1 MRSSTFVLTKLNIMK
16 YRSCFYIVSFIVL
29 MPLAAYSQS
38 GILPASGFVSNNNI
52 SLVFSAGE
60 TIVGEFR
67 NESINLAI
75 VSIPDLPLVP
85 TSTEGLQDLP
95 KEFGLSQNYPNP
107 FNPSTTINYALPK
120 ASDVSIDVF
129 NILGKKVASLVNQRK
144 TAGNHSAQFKAANL
158 SSGVY
163 FYTLRIGGR
172 VLKSKRMLLIK

>member
-1 MRSSTFVLTKLNIMK
+1 MSWITLAITKSIIMNYK
-16 YRSCFYIVSFIVL
+16 SCCYIVCFISL
-29 MPLAAYSQS
+29 MPLAVFSQS
-38 GILPASGFVSNNNI
+38 GILPASGFVSNNNV

-60 TIVGEFR
+60 TIVGEFA
-67 NESINLAI
+67 NESISLAV

-85 TSTEGLQDLP
+85 TSTEGLADVP

-144 TAGNHSAQFKAANL
+144 TAGNHTVQFQAANL

-163 FYTLRIGGR
+163 FYTLRVGGR

>member
-1 MRSSTFVLTKLNIMK
+1 MNYK
-16 YRSCFYIVSFIVL
+16 SCFYIVCLIVL
-29 MPLAAYSQS
+29 MPISVFSQS
-38 GILPASGFVSNNNI
+38 GILPASGFVSNNNV

-60 TIVGEFR
+60 TIVGEFG
-67 NESINLAI
+67 NESMSLIV
-75 VSIPDLPLVP
+75 VSIPDLPVIP
-85 TSTEGLQDLP
+85 TSIDEQGDLP

-144 TAGNHSAQFKAANL
+144 TAGNHSVQFQAANL

-163 FYTLRIGGR
+163 FYTLRVGGR
-172 VLKSKRMLLIK
+172 VLKSQRMLLIK

>member
-1 MRSSTFVLTKLNIMK
+1 MCSSTFRATKLNIMNYK
-16 YRSCFYIVSFIVL
+16 SCFYIVSIIVL
-29 MPLAAYSQS
+29 MPLAAFSQS
-38 GILPASGFVSNNNI
+38 GILPASGFVSNNNV

-60 TIVGEFR
+60 TIVGEFG
-67 NESINLAI
+67 NESMSLI
-75 VSIPDLPLVP
+75 VVSVPDLPVVA
-85 TSTEGLQDLP
+85 TSIGEEGELP

-144 TAGNHSAQFKAANL
+144 TAGNHSVQFQASNL

-163 FYTLRIGGR
+163 FYTLRVGGR
-172 VLKSKRMLLIK
+172 VLKSQRMLLIK